1 MPDRVKEKLVEI
13 VCEGMEDGCVGHCN
27 HPPCFQVERVV
38 NALLENGVT
47 VHPCE
52 VGQEIWLVFTPKH
65 PANPNDKGR
74 WFILQDGV
82 QRIIYGK
89 KGVSIETWN
98 MGTIPAKE
106 IGKKIFFTREE
117 AESHLP
123 QPPKGE

>member
-1 MPDRVKEKLVEI
+1 MREKLIE
-13 VCEGMEDGCVGHCN
+13 
-27 HPPCFQVERVV
+27 
-38 NALLENGVT
+38 LLWEYYQMRIMRMSIEACADHLIANGVT

-52 VGQEIWLVFTPKH
+52 VGQKIWLVFTPKH

-74 WFILQDGV
+74 WFIQQDGV

-106 IGKKIFFTREE
+106 IGKKLFFTREE

-123 QPPKGE
+123 